1 MPLPKIRDGQK
12 LSLMLPADVVRRLKI
27 EAMEGSTIP
36 ALIVLE
42 ALDLYWE
49 GNSEASDPTP
59 TAKNPKQRR
68 TLTRL
73 LQHLEALVID
83 GKLTVGEIARA
94 SGVGANQV
102 SGSWRSAG
110 YVPAGCAAPVICL
123 LQSKR
128 LPLNLRKP

>member
-1 MPLPKIRDGQK
+1 MPLPQIRDGQK

-27 EAMEGSTIP
+27 EAMEAGTIP

-42 ALDLYWE
+42 ALDRYWE
-49 GNSEASDPTP
+49 GNSGASDPT
-59 TAKNPKQRR
+59 TAAKDPKQRR

-73 LQHLEALVID
+73 LQHLEALVAD
-83 GKLTVGEIARA
+83 RKLTVAEIAKA
-94 SGVGANQV
+94 AGVDSSEIA
-102 SGSWRSAG
+102 GSWRSAG
-110 YVPAGCAAPVICL
+110 YVPVVCAGPVVIL